1 MAYKEDYYE
10 EVDKLFGTIKTNPF
24 VEKDGGNAVSQ
35 EEQGQIQPVGWVENA
50 DASDGSAT
58 VKIDSDGITITDGKL
73 SVADANGNSII
84 SGGVVKALTNDG
96 AEVVI
101 DGGGI
106 TITDGALTVS
116 NPTGTVIIDGT
127 SNMFKIIA
135 SGTIQHDFPG
145 TSAFENSATGVTLT
159 GLGVLATPPGQL
171 GWTGTTLV
179 ATGLRDLGPALV
191 FSLAE
196 VYSALSSGGS
206 PTHPIIGHR
215 AFVQLRT
222 LLNGSSIPVVS
233 LGGVN
238 VTASAK
244 TFYSAYNVLKEAAF

>member
-10 EVDKLFGTIKTNPF
+10 EVDKLFDTIKTNPF

-73 SVADANGNSII
+73 SVSDASGNSII

-101 DGGGI
+101 DGDGI

-116 NPTGTVIIDGT
+116 NPTGTVIIDGS
-127 SNMFKIIA
+127 SNMFKIA
-135 SGTIQHDFPG
+135 ATGTVSIQGPNG
-145 TSAFENSATGVTLT
+145 TSTDGAS
-159 GLGVLATPPGQL
+159 
-171 GWTGTTLV
+171 TT
-179 ATGLRDLGPALV
+179 
-191 FSLAE
+191 
-196 VYSALSSGGS
+196 
-206 PTHPIIGHR
+206 
-215 AFVQLRT
+215 
-222 LLNGSSIPVVS
+222 
-233 LGGVN
+233 GGVN
-238 VTASAK
+238 IATGFTYRPSFLQYVDTGGFATQLPFAA
-244 TFYSAYNVLKEAAF
+244 FFDNLAPAGHAARNVWGYTSVVNTNQTRIEWGWHAFLNDSTNTWPFRYYILQEAAV